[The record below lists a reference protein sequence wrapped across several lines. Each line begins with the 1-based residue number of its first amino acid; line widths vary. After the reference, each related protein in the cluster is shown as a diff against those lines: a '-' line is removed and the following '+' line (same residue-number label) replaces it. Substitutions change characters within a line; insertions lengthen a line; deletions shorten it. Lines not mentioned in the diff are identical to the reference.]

1 MCVNNIKT
9 QTQHKIHETH
19 NNTSTNHVLPSHN
32 KIFDKIKVFFHHH
45 DTREHKNFG
54 PRVSVA
60 VLPFSKKKKKK
71 YRSPGLFRFWDA
83 CFENDRGCQIA

>member
-60 VLPFSKKKKKK
+60 VLPFFKKKKKNIEVQDCSGSGTPVLK
-71 YRSPGLFRFWDA
+71 TTEGA
-83 CFENDRGCQIA
+83 K